1 MKYLKQSWK
10 QNISKDQN
18 YYRIDWFDLS
28 LSHYNKSNIKK
39 GMIKA
44 MKEEEERK
52 KKIEFIK
59 IKEWEEKFDKEQ
71 KMKEEEERLREERLR
86 KRELES
92 LKRQEV
98 EEKEVKEELA
108 NRLKTFNIDKT
119 TKN

>member
-44 MKEEEERK
+44 MKEEMGFNKYYAIYDIAMEIFCECGVDINHEDIIK
-52 KKIEFIK
+52 HIEYIFGRDLYHYEVIEYVQA
-59 IKEWEEKFDKEQ
+59 ISDF
-71 KMKEEEERLREERLR
+71 
-86 KRELES
+86 
-92 LKRQEV
+92 QEY
-98 EEKEVKEELA
+98 
-108 NRLKTFNIDKT
+108 
-119 TKN
+119 

>member
-1 MKYLKQSWK
+1 
-10 QNISKDQN
+10 
-18 YYRIDWFDLS
+18 
-28 LSHYNKSNIKK
+28 
-39 GMIKA
+39 

-52 KKIEFIK
+52 KKIEYIK

-71 KMKEEEERLREERLR
+71 KMKEEEERLRR
-86 KRELES
+86 RELES